1 MKSANIEGNAQD
13 PRVKYVVLGDG
24 KAQRGARTK
33 IGEDCDSLSRNTIDS
48 FLAKLWFI
56 IK

>member
-33 IGEDCDSLSRNTIDS
+33 VGEDCDSLSRNTIDS
-48 FLAKLWFI
+48 FLAKL
-56 IK
+56 